1 MKHIFY
7 FLLAAVSLLTLWSC
21 ENDEEDVPYSYQ
33 PIRWDIVAQDADG
46 NNLFDPEF
54 EGNIL
59 AETTV
64 TYKGQTYNIASRK
77 PSSPE
82 FDIRPPFHFL
92 NPWTGF
98 DSHTYGWH
106 VLVIGEWNVM
116 DRYDNETA
124 VVNWPDGTKT
134 TLSFSLKKAGWG
146 YIEAY
151 IDGEKTSWRNM
162 TVWFKKTDGHFVRI
176 H

>member
-1 MKHIFY
+1 MKHISY
-7 FLLAAVSLLTLWSC
+7 FFMAAVALLAFSSC
-21 ENDEEDVPYSYQ
+21 ESEDEDIAYSYK
-33 PIRWDIVAQDADG
+33 PIRWNIVAQDADN
-46 NNLFDPEF
+46 NNLFDPHY

-64 TYKGQTYNIASRK
+64 TYKEQTYNIASRK

-82 FDIRPPFHFL
+82 YDVLPPFHFL

-98 DSHTYGWH
+98 DVNTYGWH
-106 VLVIGEWNVM
+106 ALVIGEWTVT

-124 VVNWPDGTKT
+124 VINWPDGTKT
-134 TLSFSLKKAGWG
+134 TLTFSLKKAGWG
-146 YIEAY
+146 NIEAY
-151 IDGEKTSWRNM
+151 VDGEKTTWRDM
-162 TVWFKKTDGHFVRI
+162 TIWFKKTNGHFVRI